1 MDKQYYPVEIE
12 EKWSKIW
19 SERVISNKDSD
30 ISFSQVIPPPNVTGT
45 LHMGHSFQYAIM
57 DFYTRYHHMSG
68 KDAHWQVGADHAG
81 IATQMVVENNL
92 AKNDVTR
99 LELGREKFL
108 DEVWSWKDYSEE
120 KITSQIKR
128 LGCSVDW
135 NKYRFTLDDGCN
147 EAVIKAFVEL
157 HRKNKIYRGYRL
169 VNWDPSLKT
178 AVSDLEVIRQEKDGL
193 LWHIKYPIEDSDD
206 FVIVATTRPETMF
219 GDMAVAVN
227 PNDDRYKNLIGKNIV
242 LPFVGRKIPI
252 LADEYVDM
260 EFGTGCLKITPGH
273 DFNDYEIGKK
283 YSLHEVEGQV
293 KTSDNA
299 SDFEPINIFNEDAW
313 SNENVPEPFSN
324 LDRFK
329 VRKAVLEKLKELNLL
344 DREEKHHIS
353 VPRGERSN
361 IVIEPRLSYQWYVK
375 TEEMAARANE
385 AVNKGEIKFH
395 PGNWVKTYFNWM
407 NNIEDWCISRQ
418 IWWGH
423 RIPAWYDSENNV
435 YVGHSEEEVRQFYQ
449 LDDRKLSQ
457 DEDVLDT
464 WFSSS
469 LWPFASLGWPKKT
482 EDFEKHFPTS
492 LLVTGF
498 DIIFFWVA
506 RMMMMSIEFTDQIPF
521 KDVYVTGLIRD
532 ENGQKMSKS
541 KGNIIDPL
549 DLIYGIS
556 QDDLVKKRTS
566 NLMQEGIAQKIEKK
580 TRNQFPKGIDSYGTD
595 ALRMTFY
602 SLATHTKDISFE
614 MGRLKGYRNFC
625 TKVWNAARFINGY
638 SAGNDSFQSAN
649 QTDEWI
655 YEEFQ
660 KSKKQIERNI
670 KDYRL
675 DYAINEV
682 YEFFW
687 SKFCDVYIEEC
698 KKSEETNNLRP
709 LLKEILVMM
718 HPFAPFITEEIHTI
732 LFNNSIISTS

>member
-19 SERVISNKDSD
+19 AERVISNKNSKD
-30 ISFSQVIPPPNVTGT
+30 SFSQVIPPPNVTGT

-57 DFYTRYHHMSG
+57 DFYTRYHHMAG

-92 AKNDVTR
+92 AKKDITR
-99 LELGREKFL
+99 NELGREKFL

-178 AVSDLEVIRQEKDGL
+178 AVSDLEVVRQEKDGL
-193 LWHIKYPIEDSDD
+193 LWHIKYPIEDSEEY
-206 FVIVATTRPETMF
+206 VIVATTRPETMF

-283 YSLHEVEGQV
+283 YSLHEVDGQV
-293 KTSDNA
+293 KTSNNA

-344 DREEKHHIS
+344 EKEEKHHIS

-361 IVIEPRLSYQWYVK
+361 IVIEPRLSHQWYVK

-385 AVNKGEIKFH
+385 AVNKGDIKFH

-435 YVGHSEEEVRQFYQ
+435 YVGHSEKEVRQFYK

-469 LWPFASLGWPKKT
+469 LWPFASLGWPEKT

-506 RMMMMSIEFTDQIPF
+506 RMMMMSLEFTDQIPF
-521 KDVYVTGLIRD
+521 KDVYVTGLISD

-541 KGNIIDPL
+541 KGNVIDPL
-549 DLIYGIS
+549 DLLYGIS
-556 QDDLVKKRTS
+556 QDDLVEKRTS
-566 NLMQEGIAQKIEKK
+566 NLMQEGIA
-580 TRNQFPKGIDSYGTD
+580 
-595 ALRMTFY
+595 
-602 SLATHTKDISFE
+602 
-614 MGRLKGYRNFC
+614 
-625 TKVWNAARFINGY
+625 
-638 SAGNDSFQSAN
+638 
-649 QTDEWI
+649 
-655 YEEFQ
+655 
-660 KSKKQIERNI
+660 
-670 KDYRL
+670 
-675 DYAINEV
+675 
-682 YEFFW
+682 
-687 SKFCDVYIEEC
+687 
-698 KKSEETNNLRP
+698 
-709 LLKEILVMM
+709 
-718 HPFAPFITEEIHTI
+718 
-732 LFNNSIISTS
+732 

>member
-12 EKWSKIW
+12 EKWSRIW
-19 SERVISNKDSD
+19 SKRILSNKNSKTA
-30 ISFSQVIPPPNVTGT
+30 FSQVIPPPNVTGT

-57 DFYTRYHHMSG
+57 DFYTRYHHMAG

-92 AKNDVTR
+92 AKKDLTR
-99 LELGREKFL
+99 HDLGREKFL

-135 NKYRFTLDDGCN
+135 NKYRFTLDDGFN

-178 AVSDLEVIRQEKDGL
+178 AVSDLEVVRQEKDGL

-206 FVIVATTRPETMF
+206 YVVVATTRPETMF

-227 PNDDRYKNLIGKNIV
+227 PNDDRYKDLIDKNII

-260 EFGTGCLKITPGH
+260 AFGTGCLKITPGH

-283 YSLHEVEGQV
+283 YSLHEVDGQV
-293 KTSDNA
+293 KTSDTI
-299 SDFEPINIFNEDAW
+299 SDFEPINIFDEDAC

-344 DREEKHHIS
+344 EKEEKHPIS

-361 IVIEPRLSYQWYVK
+361 IVIEPRLSHQWYVK
-375 TEEMAARANE
+375 TEEMAARAND
-385 AVNKGEIKFH
+385 AVNKEEIRFH

-435 YVGHSEEEVRQFYQ
+435 YVGYSEDEVRQFYK
-449 LDDRKLSQ
+449 LDDRKLLQ

-506 RMMMMSIEFTDQIPF
+506 RMMMMSLEFTGQIPF

-541 KGNIIDPL
+541 KGNVIDPL

-556 QDDLVKKRTS
+556 QDDLVEKRTS

-614 MGRLKGYRNFC
+614 MGRLKGFRNFC
-625 TKVWNAARFINGY
+625 TKVWNAARFINSY
-638 SAGNDSFQSAN
+638 PVGNDSFQSASK
-649 QTDEWI
+649 TDEWI
-655 YEEFQ
+655 YEEFE

-682 YEFFW
+682 YDFFW
-687 SKFCDVYIEEC
+687 SKFCDVYIEKC
-698 KKSEETNNLRP
+698 KKSGETDNLRP
-709 LLKEILVMM
+709 LLKEILIMM
-718 HPFAPFITEEIHTI
+718 HPFAPFITEEIHNL
-732 LFNNSIISTS
+732 LFDSSIT

>member
-30 ISFSQVIPPPNVTGT
+30 VSFSQVIPPPNVTGT

-99 LELGREKFL
+99 LDLGREKFL

-128 LGCSVDW
+128 LGSTVDW
-135 NKYRFTLDDGCN
+135 DKYRFTLDDGFN

-157 HRKNKIYRGYRL
+157 HRKGKIYRGYRL

-178 AVSDLEVIRQEKDGL
+178 AVSDLEVVRQEKDGL
-193 LWHIKYPIEDSDD
+193 LWHIKYPIEGTDD
-206 FVIVATTRPETMF
+206 FITVATTRPETMF
-219 GDMAVAVN
+219 GDMAIAVN
-227 PNDDRYKNLIGKNIV
+227 PDDKRYKDLIGKNIV

-252 LADEYVDM
+252 LADDYVDM

-283 YSLHEVEGQV
+283 YSLHEVNGQV
-293 KTSDNA
+293 ETSETD
-299 SDFEPINIFNEDAW
+299 SDFEPINIFNDDAW
-313 SNENVPEPFSN
+313 SNDNVPAPFNN

-329 VRKAVLEKLKELNLL
+329 VRKLVIEKLSELSLLEK
-344 DREEKHHIS
+344 EEKYHIS

-361 IVIEPRLSYQWYVK
+361 VVIEPKLSHQWYVK
-375 TEEMAARANE
+375 TSEMAARANE
-385 AVNKGEIKFH
+385 AVNNGDIKFH
-395 PGNWVKTYFNWM
+395 PQNWDKTYFNWM
-407 NNIEDWCISRQ
+407 DNIQDWCISRQ

-423 RIPAWYDSENNV
+423 RIPAWYDTEGNV
-435 YVGHSEEEVRQFYQ
+435 YVGHNEEEIRTQYN
-449 LDDRKLSQ
+449 LDTRELKQ
-457 DEDVLDT
+457 DDDVLDT

-469 LWPFASLGWPKKT
+469 LWPFASMGWPHET
-482 EDFEKHFPTS
+482 DDFKKHFPTS

-506 RMMMMSIEFTDQIPF
+506 RMMMMSLEFTDQIPF

-541 KGNIIDPL
+541 KGNVIDPL

-556 QDDLVKKRTS
+556 QDALVEKRTS
-566 NLMQEGIAQKIEKK
+566 NLMQEKIAQKIERK
-580 TRNQFPKGIDSYGTD
+580 TRNQFPKGIESYGTD

-614 MGRLKGYRNFC
+614 FGRLKGYRNFC
-625 TKVWNAARFINGY
+625 TKIWNAARFINGY
-638 SAGNDSFQSAN
+638 PAGNEIFDPK
-649 QTDEWI
+649 TDADQLI
-655 YEEFQ
+655 MDEFQ
-660 KSKKQIERNI
+660 KTKNKIQKNIE
-670 KDYRL
+670 DYRL
-675 DYAINEV
+675 DFAINEV

-698 KKSEETNNLRP
+698 KKSGKTDNLRP
-709 LLKEILVMM
+709 MLKEILVMM
-718 HPFAPFITEEIHTI
+718 HPFAPFITEEIHSL
-732 LFNNSIISTS
+732 LFKSQIIE